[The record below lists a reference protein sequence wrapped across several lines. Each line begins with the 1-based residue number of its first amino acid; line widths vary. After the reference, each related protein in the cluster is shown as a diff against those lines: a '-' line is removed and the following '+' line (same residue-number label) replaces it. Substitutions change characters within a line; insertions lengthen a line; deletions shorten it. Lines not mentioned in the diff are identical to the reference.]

1 MELRQ
6 VEWLEEVKIG
16 MQSFGEKD
24 RTTLPKVEADQYIAL
39 GWCKCVETGE
49 VGTRVAGAK
58 RLAVHDNVVSV
69 G

>member
-1 MELRQ
+1 MENRQ
-6 VEWLEEVKIG
+6 VEWLEAVKIG
-16 MQSFGEKD
+16 AQSFGEKD
-24 RTTLPKVEADQYIAL
+24 RTTLPKIEAGQYILL

-58 RLAVHDNVVSV
+58 RMTVHDNVVSV